1 MNIAI
6 LLALLAATCS
16 HSDEPDPVDR
26 WRPLVGEHFPAAEV
40 SRALCVIGHE
50 SGGDPDATFDE
61 WLHWWEQHPDVMHL
75 SDWPRPPRT
84 TQLGRGGDSR
94 YSVGLFQINVGNLAG
109 NRIAGLAGWIRAP
122 SPRRLLGPA
131 TGHRGG
137 SIGSRSLRRMRCC
150 WSRSITWRLR
160 RRSGGTAGGFPRG
173 PPTRRPAGCE
183 LLRLR

>member
-109 NRIAGLAGWIRAP
+109 NRIAGLAGWIPRTIPASVAGPRHGAP
-122 SPRRLLGPA
+122 WREYRFTIAEAHAVLLVPVNNVAAAAAIWRHSGWLPA
-131 TGHRGG
+131 WAADQKACG
-137 SIGSRSLRRMRCC
+137 L
-150 WSRSITWRLR
+150 
-160 RRSGGTAGGFPRG
+160 
-173 PPTRRPAGCE
+173 
-183 LLRLR
+183 